1 MLGPH
6 SCVAVAFYLCYLSAL
21 RVDVT
26 TLCRAIMV
34 KYNIV
39 PTLPSSL
46 SRSLRVVT
54 PGGPD
59 WWDSVDWGAA
69 ACLDYSR
76 AKICQSVHGIS
87 DSDSPVSSLQC
98 PVSSA
103 FYNFSIQSFDE
114 KWTVRKIKCQ
124 ALLVWGEHHNYFA
137 FQLSRWIH
145 LDSLE
150 KLNVSPYLSGA
161 NIIIFLDGFIW
172 VRTLYINHHMNSRID
187 HPLLL

>member
-87 DSDSPVSSLQC
+87 DSDSPVSSFQSPLR
-98 PVSSA
+98 
-103 FYNFSIQSFDE
+103 SITFPYRVLTKS
-114 KWTVRKIKCQ
+114 
-124 ALLVWGEHHNYFA
+124 GP
-137 FQLSRWIH
+137 
-145 LDSLE
+145 LE
-150 KLNVSPYLSGA
+150 KLNVRPYLSGA

-172 VRTLYINHHMNSRID
+172 VRT
-187 HPLLL
+187 

>member
-1 MLGPH
+1 MSLSSVFCNKCQNVINVLVVKQKRLHTLFYEFILLTHSIHPPLNPTVLGLH
-6 SCVAVAFYLCYLSAL
+6 SCVAVAFSLCYLSAL

-54 PGGPD
+54 PGEPD
-59 WWDSVDWGAA
+59 RWDSVDWVEA

-98 PVSSA
+98 
-103 FYNFSIQSFDE
+103 D
-114 KWTVRKIKCQ
+114 
-124 ALLVWGEHHNYFA
+124 L
-137 FQLSRWIH
+137 
-145 LDSLE
+145 
-150 KLNVSPYLSGA
+150 
-161 NIIIFLDGFIW
+161 
-172 VRTLYINHHMNSRID
+172 
-187 HPLLL
+187 